1 MRAEVKQAQAAAALT
16 QTKARARLILD
27 SSMDAVIGMTGGG
40 VITEWSAS
48 AQQMFGYSSAE
59 ALGKDLSALIIL
71 PGLRESHSGGML
83 RFLESGEGTI
93 IGKRTEFT
101 AMRKDASEFPVEL
114 SVTQFRRDDQLFF
127 SAFVRNISNRKQ
139 AQSRLQ
145 LSEVQL
151 TCILES
157 TADGIL
163 AVDEK
168 GKVIRTNGRFAEL
181 WHIPKSLMDS
191 GDDEA
196 LLKFVLGQLIDP
208 DAFMRKVQRLYASSA
223 EDMDT
228 LVFKDGRYFER
239 HSSPLILNGSIL
251 GRVWSFRDVTE
262 RKQAEAAR
270 TSLEA
275 QLRESQKMQ
284 AIGTLAG
291 GIAHDFNNIIAIILG
306 NVELARRDVA
316 HISAAM
322 MSLEQIQ
329 LASARARDLVRQIL
343 AFSRRQATMRKPL
356 DLAAVV
362 DETARLLRATLP
374 ARLTLDVRVAADL
387 PRVLADATQMQQAIV
402 NITTNAAQAMA
413 NDAAGRIRIRLD
425 SVMIDA
431 ALVQAHPV
439 LNASRSGTALRLA
452 ISDSG
457 PGMDAATLGRVFD
470 PFFTTKPAGEG
481 TGLGLSVVHGIVQSH
496 EAAITV
502 ASEPGHG
509 TTFTLYVPATT
520 AAADAPD
527 STAMDGAAPLQPG
540 AEPGPYVIYID
551 DDVDVV
557 IVIKGLLERR
567 GYRVSVFTDPLE
579 ALKVLRTAA
588 ADVDLV
594 LTDYNMPGMSGL
606 DVARAVRDIRAALP
620 VAVTSGF
627 IDETLQS
634 GAEAAG
640 VRELIFKADPVEI
653 LYDAVQRLTRPH
665 QR

>member
-1 MRAEVKQAQAAAALT
+1 
-16 QTKARARLILD
+16 
-27 SSMDAVIGMTGGG
+27 
-40 VITEWSAS
+40 
-48 AQQMFGYSSAE
+48 
-59 ALGKDLSALIIL
+59 
-71 PGLRESHSGGML
+71 
-83 RFLESGEGTI
+83 
-93 IGKRTEFT
+93 
-101 AMRKDASEFPVEL
+101 
-114 SVTQFRRDDQLFF
+114 
-127 SAFVRNISNRKQ
+127 
-139 AQSRLQ
+139 
-145 LSEVQL
+145 
-151 TCILES
+151 
-157 TADGIL
+157 
-163 AVDEK
+163 
-168 GKVIRTNGRFAEL
+168 
-181 WHIPKSLMDS
+181 
-191 GDDEA
+191 
-196 LLKFVLGQLIDP
+196 
-208 DAFMRKVQRLYASSA
+208 
-223 EDMDT
+223 MDT

-387 PRVLADATQMQQAIV
+387 PRVLADATQMQQAII

-413 NDAAGRIRIRLD
+413 NDAAGRSRIRLE

-481 TGLGLSVVHGIVQSH
+481 TGLGLSVVHSIVQSH
-496 EAAITV
+496 EAAITG

-509 TTFTLYVPATT
+509 TTFTLYVPAIT

-527 STAMDGAAPLQPG
+527 STAIDGAAPLQPG

-634 GAEAAG
+634 GAKAAG